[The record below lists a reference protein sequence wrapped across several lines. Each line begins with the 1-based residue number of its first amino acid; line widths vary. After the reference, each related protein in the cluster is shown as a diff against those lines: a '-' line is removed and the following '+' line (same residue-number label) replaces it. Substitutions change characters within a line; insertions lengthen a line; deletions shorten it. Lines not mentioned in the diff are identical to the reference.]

1 MIAYDDLKRIE
12 FFADLTEGELRAIQ
26 EICKEE
32 GYRAGDF
39 IFREDTPAEHLYVLK
54 NGKVSIDIKVTS
66 DRYLSV
72 FTVSSFAEPF
82 GWSALVAPFRFS
94 ASARCIEDSTIFSI
108 DGKRLME
115 LIERDYRMGFLIM
128 RRIARV
134 ISERVRETRLQLI
147 HTFYG

>member
-12 FFADLTEGELRAIQ
+12 FFADLTEGELRTIQ
-26 EICKEE
+26 EICHEE
-32 GYRAGDF
+32 NHKAGSL
-39 IFREDTPAEHLYVLK
+39 IFTEDTPAEHLYVLK
-54 NGKVSIDIKVTS
+54 KGKVSIDIKVAS
-66 DRYLSV
+66 GNYLSV
-72 FTVSSFAEPF
+72 LTVSRFAEPF
-82 GWSALVAPFRFS
+82 GWSALAAPFRFS

-128 RRIARV
+128 RRIAKV
-134 ISERVRETRLQLI
+134 ISERVRDTRLQLI

>member
-1 MIAYDDLKRIE
+1 MISYDDLKKIE
-12 FFADLTEGELRAIQ
+12 FFADLTEEELRAIQ
-26 EICKEE
+26 QICKEE

-39 IFREDTPAEHLYVLK
+39 IFREDTLAEHLYVLK
-54 NGKVSIDIKVTS
+54 SGKVSIDIRVAN

-72 FTVSSFAEPF
+72 FTVSRFAEPF
-82 GWSALVAPFRFS
+82 GWSALVVPFRFS

-108 DGKRLME
+108 DGKRLMA